1 MNNWKVIITTRCL
14 NTNITQ
20 DEITLE
26 VLTTDSTAARR
37 VAMQRLYRDKHIAEL
52 DAEIAQLRAKVAR
65 LQDRDLKLSALEAA
79 GVDNWNGWDDA
90 MDYYWEWKEE
100 GEKLTKETL
109 TNTSLTQ
116 SNIK

>member
-1 MNNWKVIITTRCL
+1 MDNWKVIITTRCL

-52 DAEIAQLRAKVAR
+52 EAEITRLRAKVIADLNDKLELENAQLREALQEIANGEIYPQQVAR
-65 LQDRDLKLSALEAA
+65 AALW
-79 GVDNWNGWDDA
+79 G
-90 MDYYWEWKEE
+90 
-100 GEKLTKETL
+100 
-109 TNTSLTQ
+109 
-116 SNIK
+116 